1 MEHVHKAMEKLA
13 SPKLRAAVRI
23 QTTLLSSLTNLM
35 REEGMVQLLPVMVSP
50 ITDPLNHSV
59 LEGSIRYGSTE
70 LQLTKSMILHKQLAL
85 ASGLDGIFIVSP
97 NVRLE
102 LPERGS
108 TGRHLLEFSQLD
120 FELRGRKMGEVMR
133 FCERLLTHAFCE
145 VRLHH
150 KNELEL
156 FGRELRIPSTPFR
169 AYDSRDLER
178 EYGPG
183 WERIISSSSKDPV
196 WVTNHE
202 REFYDAEEPGSPGTY
217 RNYDIIYPEG
227 FGEGL
232 SGAEREWEYSRILY
246 RMEKKGMDKAPYAPY
261 LEAACMGKLVP
272 SAGAGFGIERMLRYV
287 CGAASIEE
295 VSPFAKV
302 PGKEIVF

>member
-1 MEHVHKAMEKLA
+1 MEHVRKAMEKLA
-13 SPKLRAAVRI
+13 SPRLRAAVRI
-23 QTTLLSSLTNLM
+23 QTTLLSSLTNM
-35 REEGMVQLLPVMVSP
+35 MCEEGMMQLLPVMVSP

-70 LQLTKSMILHKQLAL
+70 LQLTKSMILHKQLAM

-120 FELRGRKMGEVMR
+120 FEMRGRRMEDVMR
-133 FCERLLTHAFCE
+133 FSERLLAHAISE
-145 VRLHH
+145 AKKRHGE
-150 KNELEL
+150 ELSL
-156 FGRELRIPSTPFR
+156 FGRELRTPSAPFR
-169 AYDSRDLER
+169 AYDSRELEK
-178 EYGPG
+178 EFGPD
-183 WERIISSSSKDPV
+183 WERIISASSKEPV

-202 REFYDAEEPGSPGTY
+202 REFYDAEEPDMPGTY

-232 SGAEREWEYSRILY
+232 SGAEREWEYGRILY
-246 RMEKKGMDKAPYAPY
+246 RMDKNGMDKAPYGAY
-261 LEAACMGKLVP
+261 LEAARMGKLVP
-272 SAGAGFGIERMLRYV
+272 SAGAGFGIERMLRYI
-287 CGAASIEE
+287 CGVQHIEE

-302 PGKEIVF
+302 PGKEIIF

>member
-1 MEHVHKAMEKLA
+1 MEHIRKAVEKLA
-13 SPKLRAAVRI
+13 SPRLRAVVRI
-23 QTTLLSSLTNLM
+23 QTTLLSSLTNMM

-59 LEGSIRYGSTE
+59 LEGSIKYGSIE

-85 ASGLDGIFIVSP
+85 ASGLDGIFMISP

-102 LPERGS
+102 HPERGS

-120 FELRGRKMGEVMR
+120 FEMRGRKMEDVMR
-133 FCERLLTHAFCE
+133 FSERLLAQAFSD
-145 VRLHH
+145 VKKRHGD
-150 KNELEL
+150 ELAL
-156 FGRELRIPSTPFR
+156 FGRDLRIPSTPFR
-169 AYDSRDLER
+169 TYDLKELEK
-178 EYGPG
+178 EYGPD
-183 WERIISSSSKDPV
+183 WERILSASSKEPV

-202 REFYDAEEPGSPGTY
+202 REFYDAEDPDKPGTF

-232 SGAEREWEYSRILY
+232 SGGEREWEHGRILY
-246 RMEKKGMDKAPYAPY
+246 RMEKKGMDAAPYRAY
-261 LEAACMGKLVP
+261 IEAAHMGKLVP
-272 SAGAGFGIERMLRYV
+272 SAGAGFGIERMLRYI
-287 CGAASIEE
+287 CGVQHIEE

-302 PGKEIVF
+302 PGKEIIF